1 MVIHC
6 PQVPCATLFLLL
18 LLPPSLLRS
27 GSLQNH
33 GPGWRIFHHL
43 GKGSRSFYNRRDPGA
58 RQRWFP
64 RQAGKES
71 SCQGIFDLY
80 FILDKS
86 ASVNNNWIYVYE
98 LVKDLVNKF
107 KNPNMRMSF
116 VLYSKGAEIFMPL
129 TGDRKEIEENLKRLE
144 RVVPTGQTNMHEGF
158 KLVNQQMEK
167 VIAEGSKA
175 TPMIIAMTDGRL
187 LPNVFEETK
196 ELANKSRSMGA
207 TVYTVGVLDYQ
218 KNQMIAVA
226 DSPKHMFGVDTGF
239 ANLKTVVEPLSSKT
253 CIEVTSVEAS
263 DRCAGDKKP
272 KDSNDTSITC
282 PGAEIKQPDEEV
294 FVEVSLNNGESFLGN
309 KHSINSTKC
318 GDIMKPPPE
327 KKPKEKPPPPPPAPP
342 PTNPCPTV
350 IVSCCGCGSGLM
362 EVSGTCS

>member
-1 MVIHC
+1 
-6 PQVPCATLFLLL
+6 
-18 LLPPSLLRS
+18 
-27 GSLQNH
+27 
-33 GPGWRIFHHL
+33 
-43 GKGSRSFYNRRDPGA
+43 
-58 RQRWFP
+58 
-64 RQAGKES
+64 
-71 SCQGIFDLY
+71 
-80 FILDKS
+80 
-86 ASVNNNWIYVYE
+86 
-98 LVKDLVNKF
+98 
-107 KNPNMRMSF
+107 
-116 VLYSKGAEIFMPL
+116 
-129 TGDRKEIEENLKRLE
+129 
-144 RVVPTGQTNMHEGF
+144 
-158 KLVNQQMEK
+158 
-167 VIAEGSKA
+167 
-175 TPMIIAMTDGRL
+175 MIIAMTDGRL

-263 DRCAGDKKP
+263 DRCAGASYDVFITGQGFHNARRKDQIICRFKFKDKTIVDKKP

-318 GDIMKPPPE
+318 GGGQSPPVNTENTVTVIEKKTYDLGFLAWLPLLLLIPLLLYCCWKLCLTDIMKPPPQ
-327 KKPKEKPPPPPPAPP
+327 KVRAGLNQDFVTYLRTTLTFKRGIRKPVPWSSTYLGKD
-342 PTNPCPTV
+342 N
-350 IVSCCGCGSGLM
+350 GNRGSKRALGRTLTRLISPIQLPSRHP
-362 EVSGTCS
+362 EILNHESVLQK